1 MSIQTFRQ
9 FRQLTRAAIMAGALF
24 GMAATVVPT
33 MATAAESSEQAS
45 ATPKVLY
52 HISDAQGQALAAVRS
67 MRNHLDTASNTD
79 ITVVAHG
86 DGIEFLMTDYEDAD
100 TVGPLIADLS
110 ARGVVFEVCE
120 ITIETKGYS
129 PDDFVMEADFTPSG
143 VVRITELQNEQNY
156 AYIKP

>member
-33 MATAAESSEQAS
+33 MTTAAESSEQAS

-86 DGIEFLMTDYEDAD
+86 DGIEFLMTD
-100 TVGPLIADLS
+100 
-110 ARGVVFEVCE
+110 
-120 ITIETKGYS
+120 
-129 PDDFVMEADFTPSG
+129 
-143 VVRITELQNEQNY
+143 
-156 AYIKP
+156 